1 MGLLSVL
8 MAKRITTRIKKEPQR
23 LKLLKRLKRFCH
35 TTTIRSILDG
45 LYPFFK
51 NSKLY
56 LINNN
61 VLRKLLQLTGTQLFL
76 VMFAIFLILAAIM
89 MLQYGM
95 SGLFFL
101 FSGTFLLKFYIV
113 LIIFYFIWL
122 FAIAKELPFLLPDDV
137 KIPVQFL
144 KYSLWIP
151 IVILSLFL
159 LVEFLANVFP
169 SLDWEN
175 TMIYVFAILYGIY
188 MIVTLIDVLLI
199 ARLVGAVEQQ
209 QKPTV
214 SNIFGNLLLLI
225 IFPIGIFVL
234 QPKIN
239 SFFER

>member
-1 MGLLSVL
+1 
-8 MAKRITTRIKKEPQR
+8 
-23 LKLLKRLKRFCH
+23 
-35 TTTIRSILDG
+35 
-45 LYPFFK
+45 
-51 NSKLY
+51 
-56 LINNN
+56 
-61 VLRKLLQLTGTQLFL
+61 
-76 VMFAIFLILAAIM
+76 MFAIFLILAAIM

-234 QPKIN
+234 QPKLN
-239 SFFER
+239 RFLKGKKHV